1 MYTKTKPQRLFEIKA
16 IAQNEVNPERVVF
29 TCKKVKAQT
38 EIYMDRKKIV
48 KILELM
54 KEFHHAKIVTG
65 KCPDCREL
73 TILVFLADDFY
84 RCVNC
89 GN

>member
-1 MYTKTKPQRLFEIKA
+1 MI
-16 IAQNEVNPERVVF
+16 
-29 TCKKVKAQT
+29 
-38 EIYMDRKKIV
+38 
-48 KILELM
+48 

-89 GN
+89 GADLEQKVNGVIKYVIADRETDFKIRNLDENQDG

>member
-1 MYTKTKPQRLFEIKA
+1 
-16 IAQNEVNPERVVF
+16 
-29 TCKKVKAQT
+29 
-38 EIYMDRKKIV
+38 
-48 KILELM
+48 M

-89 GN
+89 GADLEQKVNGVIKYIEANANTKMKLMAQAHINIELNTDQTKVR

>member
-1 MYTKTKPQRLFEIKA
+1 MKA
-16 IAQNEVNPERVVF
+16 
-29 TCKKVKAQT
+29 
-38 EIYMDRKKIV
+38 
-48 KILELM
+48 
-54 KEFHHAKIVTG
+54 FHHAKIVTG

-89 GN
+89 GADLEQKVNGVIKYVIANRETDFKIRNLDENQDG

>member
-1 MYTKTKPQRLFEIKA
+1 
-16 IAQNEVNPERVVF
+16 
-29 TCKKVKAQT
+29 
-38 EIYMDRKKIV
+38 
-48 KILELM
+48 M
-54 KEFHHAKIVTG
+54 KQFHHAKIVTG

-89 GN
+89 GADLEQKVNGVIKYIQADKNSELTLRVDIADDGQTS